1 MNAKWKIISVVGL
14 TAFLTCAYE
23 WGIPAAINLPARKT
37 DIETQ
42 IFQKTGYNLKLGKA
56 KLSMGSFP
64 SVWIKSNNIT
74 LLNKDNSKAL
84 SIDNPRVKL
93 RLFPLLFKKIE
104 VAHVY
109 SSNELVNFVF
119 TKDKKFLLGDY
130 PLNFEK
136 NGKFTLAKLSFDLD
150 EYNINIDDK
159 FNNKKISLKGDYLKD
174 AVYIKDD
181 KFQFATNGKFF
192 VNDKFT
198 PYFMDVAIDLPLK
211 DFNDHKLKIK
221 SDIKDFDLSAISD
234 YMPYFTNGLIQS
246 TKGILNL
253 KSDTKMAKYGHK
265 FVAAKLTTKD
275 LGIYGKDKPSSIVY
289 PELITLKANF
299 ETIERGINFKNTLL
313 ETDDVH
319 IKLDGKLS
327 ASGKKVP
334 KMNFTVDIKPSKL
347 EKACKLMPWLRKVP
361 REMDF
366 YKFKE
371 YGVYGKGEGN
381 LHFIGHGD
389 RPEVYGFVKLYEAYI
404 LQKGLI
410 APQGA
415 KIDLKFLGK
424 IMNIDVFVPVDAKQ
438 NVTVKGTA
446 KIDGS
451 RYSELDIKSTD
462 AINMEP
468 AQKVLN
474 PLHEMLKFKIGPVP
488 IMKLKGFGAIDVKSR
503 GKKIDPHLFGKMTF
517 RNATAEFNDIHN
529 LTLYNGSGEIL
540 FQDRDVPFK
549 TFSATINGQDASIYG
564 KCNVFGDLDVYAV
577 TKNQDIPKMIKV
589 INTSKDMAEVQEVIK
604 PFTKPDGK
612 GDLYLNIY
620 GNAQDVTKVVFNEDL
635 FAKGKV
641 VFHNATTLL
650 QDTFIPFEN
659 INGYVNF
666 DKKDANYDV
675 TGYIKDAKINVKG
688 TAHDKD
694 IDLAAISDKMAII
707 NILDMMYPDMVLPLK
722 KEIGKLYVSFVGKYK
737 GIAKD
742 GKLDYDKV
750 IVDGKILPN
759 MSSNY
764 PIRIKNTPDFNIR
777 HSALSANN
785 IVGYFGSN
793 PFTLSFTGTDIY
805 DKMKIKDAVF
815 DFSNFDI
822 ASVNEIKNQ
831 IELPYEYKAILDDID
846 NIKGSV
852 DIKGEIKNGGIYSDT
867 DLRDINF
874 TYKPLDAPVSIL
886 SGKANMRGDSIYLSK
901 INTKASSM
909 PVFLNGSI
917 SNIFKN
923 PYINMYL
930 TGKFN
935 QEFFDRFVNAKSVYP
950 VKLKGDSNFT
960 SKVTGRLN
968 NLRTVSSLKVKENSS
983 IYYMGATLAGAP
995 SGMTTADG
1003 AIATNPV
1010 EINLDANIS
1019 PDRIKINELNYNQT
1033 ISSQNK
1039 KASVQKQLAMSGAVT
1054 LLKNNILKFDN
1065 LRIKTFEPTDAK
1077 IFNILLKK
1085 PTIKQGIFTT
1095 DLLINGTSL
1104 KPHPQ
1109 GNLNI
1114 TSVDVPLFDAT
1125 IRDIDINFSPEYIDL
1140 ISKGVILT
1148 NDINLTAKI
1157 LNNPV
1162 VPYVIEDF
1170 KLQTD
1175 VLDLNVIA
1183 GRFNDYDTDKLRGKK
1198 SDSDLIITPDQI
1210 IIKNG
1215 EIIADKILIKKA
1227 QATDFNA
1234 HVFISDDHILHIDK
1248 YTFNLA
1254 NGTIDGNIESNL
1266 STMESKANMNIN
1278 DADAEIIS
1286 ENFFDMP
1293 GQMYGRVTGNL
1304 STSFK
1309 GSNSIECLKTL
1320 SGEGQF
1326 NVTDGRM
1333 PKLGSLE
1340 YLLKA
1345 ANLVTGG
1352 LTGVSINGI
1361 IDLITPLKTG
1371 NFDKISG
1378 NVIVK
1383 NGVANDIKVYSSG
1396 KELNMYL
1403 TGKYDLTNLNA
1414 DMEIYGSLSKN
1425 FSTLLGRIGNMSLN
1439 RLLNSIP
1446 GISINDINPESTSN
1460 INKIPNFNKDN
1471 TLRVFKAEI
1480 FGDINGS
1487 NYVKSFRWIKH

>member
-1 MNAKWKIISVVGL
+1 MNVKWKIITVAAL
-14 TAFLTCAYE
+14 TGILTCAYE
-23 WGIPAAINLPARKT
+23 WGIPATINLPSRKAQ
-37 DIETQ
+37 IEKQ
-42 IFQKTGYNLKLGKA
+42 ILQKTGYNLKLGKA

-64 SVWIKSNNIT
+64 SVWIKSNNIS
-74 LLNKDNSKAL
+74 LLNKDGTKAL
-84 SIDNPRVKL
+84 SVDNPKVKL
-93 RLFPLLFKKIE
+93 RLFPLIFKKIE
-104 VAHVY
+104 IAHVY

-130 PLNFEK
+130 SIKFDK
-136 NGKFTLAKLSFDLD
+136 NDKFTLAKLSFDLD

-159 FNNKKISLKGDYLKD
+159 FNNKKISLKGDYLND
-174 AVYIKDD
+174 AVYIKDN
-181 KFQFATNGKFF
+181 KLQFATKGKFF
-192 VNDKFT
+192 ENDKVT
-198 PYFMDVAIDLPLK
+198 PYFTDISIDLPLK
-211 DFNDHKLKIK
+211 NFNDRKLKI
-221 SDIKDFDLSAISD
+221 SADIKDFDLSAIS
-234 YMPYFTNGLIQS
+234 PYLPHFTNGLIQS
-246 TKGILNL
+246 AKGIINLNAQ
-253 KSDTKMAKYGHK
+253 TQMAKYGHK
-265 FVAAKLTTKD
+265 FVQTTLTSKD
-275 LGIYGKDKPSSIVY
+275 LGVYGVDKPSSIVY
-289 PELITLKANF
+289 PELITLKTNF
-299 ETIERGINFKNTLL
+299 ETIERGINFKNTTL
-313 ETDDVH
+313 ETDDIH
-319 IKLDGKLS
+319 IRLDGKLS
-327 ASGKKVP
+327 ASGKKIP
-334 KMNFTVDIKPSKL
+334 KMNFKINIKPSKL
-347 EKACKLMPWLRKVP
+347 EKANKLLPWLREMP

-371 YGVYGKGEGN
+371 YGIYGKGEGN
-381 LHFIGHGD
+381 LHFVGQGD
-389 RPEVYGFVKLYEAYI
+389 RPEVFGSVKLDKVYI

-415 KIDLKFLGK
+415 TVNMKFLGK
-424 IMNIDVFVPVDAKQ
+424 IMNIDVFVPVDSKQ
-438 NVTVKGTA
+438 NVTVKGIA

-474 PLHEMLKFKIGPVP
+474 PLHDMLKFKIGPVP

-517 RNATAEFNDIHN
+517 RNATAEFNNIHN
-529 LTLYNGSGEIL
+529 LTLHNGSGEIL
-540 FQDRDVPFK
+540 FQDREVPFK
-549 TFSATINGQDASIYG
+549 TYTATINGQNASIYG
-564 KCNVFGDLDVYAV
+564 KCNVFGDLNVYAE
-577 TKNQDIPKMIKV
+577 TKNQNIPDMIKV
-589 INTSKDMAEVQEVIK
+589 INTSKDMKDVQEVVK
-604 PFTKPDGK
+604 PFTNPTGR

-620 GNAQDVTKVVFNEDL
+620 GNAQDVTQVVFNKDL
-635 FAKGKV
+635 FAKGKIT
-641 VFHNATTLL
+641 FHNASTLL
-650 QDTFIPFEN
+650 KDTFIPFEN

-666 DKKDANYDV
+666 DKKDADYDV
-675 TGYIKDAKINVKG
+675 TGYLKDAKINVKG

-694 IDLAAISDKMAII
+694 IDLTAISDKIAII
-707 NILDMMYPDMVLPLK
+707 NILDMMYPDMKLPLK
-722 KEIGKLYVSFVGKYK
+722 KEIGKLYISFAGKYK
-737 GIAKD
+737 GTAHGGKIDNNKIIA
-742 GKLDYDKV
+742 
-750 IVDGKILPN
+750 DGKILPN
-759 MSSNY
+759 MSSHS
-764 PIRIKNTPDFNIR
+764 PIRIKNAADFNIR
-777 HSALSANN
+777 NSALSANN
-785 IVGYFGSN
+785 LNGYFGSN
-793 PFTLSFTGTDIY
+793 PFKLSFTGTDIY
-805 DKMKIKDAVF
+805 DSMKIKNAVF

-822 ASVNEIKNQ
+822 STLNEIKHQ
-831 IELPYEYKAILDDID
+831 IEIPKEYKAMLD
-846 NIKGSV
+846 NITDIKGAI

-867 DLRDINF
+867 ELKDISF
-874 TYKPLDAPVSIL
+874 IYKPLDAPINIL
-886 SGKANMRGDSIYLSK
+886 SGIANMKGDTLYLSK
-901 INTKASSM
+901 INTKISSM
-909 PVFLNGSI
+909 PLFMNGSI
-917 SNIFKN
+917 SHIFAN
-923 PYINMYL
+923 PYLNMYM

-935 QEFFDRFVNAKSVYP
+935 QEFFDKFVNAKSVYP
-950 VKLKGDSNFT
+950 VKLKGDSSFT
-960 SKVTGRLN
+960 SKILGGLN
-968 NLRTVSSLKVKENSS
+968 NLRTISTLKVKENSS
-983 IYYMGATLAGAP
+983 IYYMGATFVGAP
-995 SGMTTADG
+995 SGLIGSDG
-1003 AIATNPV
+1003 TIATNPV
-1010 EINLDANIS
+1010 SITMDANIS
-1019 PDRIKINELNYNQT
+1019 PDRIRINELDYNQT
-1033 ISSQNK
+1033 ITSQNK
-1039 KASVQKQLAMSGAVT
+1039 KTSLQKQLMMSGAVS

-1095 DLLINGTSL
+1095 DLIINGTSL

-1114 TSVDVPLFDAT
+1114 TSIDIPLFDAT

-1140 ISKGVILT
+1140 NSKGVILT
-1148 NDINLTAKI
+1148 NDINFNAKI

-1162 VPYVIEDF
+1162 APYIIEDF
-1170 KLQTD
+1170 KLRTD
-1175 VLDLNVIA
+1175 LLDLNTIA
-1183 GRFNDYDTDKLRGKK
+1183 KRFNDYDTDKLRGKK
-1198 SDSDLIITPDQI
+1198 SKDDMMITPDQV

-1215 EIIADKILIKKA
+1215 EIYADKIMIKKA

-1234 HVFISDDHILHIDK
+1234 HVYISDDHILHIDK

-1254 NGTIDGNIESNL
+1254 NGVIDGDIESNL
-1266 STMESKANMNIN
+1266 ITTETNAKMNIK

-1304 STSFK
+1304 TTSFK
-1309 GSNSIECLKTL
+1309 GTNSLECLKTI
-1320 SGEGQF
+1320 SGEGKF
-1326 NVTDGRM
+1326 DVKDGRM

-1378 NVIVK
+1378 DVHVK
-1383 NGVANDIKVYSSG
+1383 NGIADDINVYSSG

-1439 RLLNSIP
+1439 RLLNNIP
-1446 GISINDINPESTSN
+1446 GININDINPKSSSN